1 MDTLVFIVKKSA
13 KQHPDYKLDNIT
25 PQFFVF
31 KKGGH
36 LGRDLHITLDIMTAT
51 TTDTMSTFTFTDKVQ
66 EGELCD
72 LVFDQFLGMSDGQRV
87 TIKGKLKSIPT
98 KDLTDEQTV
107 FLKCYDGF
115 IAKIK
120 AIKNTHGAGV
130 AWSAHSPPP
139 TTVVAPLSELVN
151 LAQEINN
158 ITTITTTTTTT
169 NNNNNSNV
177 NNYFHRRGLDTTR
190 SPGRGLPTSSRTS
203 SPTRTTSSF
212 AMSSSSSDAIARPPA
227 SARAPSPGL
236 SPAT

>member
-1 MDTLVFIVKKSA
+1 MVFIVKKNA

-36 LGRDLHITLDIMTAT
+36 LGGELHITLDIMSAT

-66 EGELCD
+66 EGELFD
-72 LVFDQFLGMSDGQRV
+72 LVFDKFREMSDDQRV

-98 KDLTDEQTV
+98 KDLTDKQKV
-107 FLKCYDGF
+107 FLKCYDDF

-120 AIKNTHGAGV
+120 AMKNTHGAGT
-130 AWSAHSPPP
+130 AWNAHSPPP

-151 LAQEINN
+151 LEQEISN
-158 ITTITTTTTTT
+158 IITT
-169 NNNNNSNV
+169 NNNNNNV
-177 NNYFHRRGLDTTR
+177 NKYFLRRGLDTTR
-190 SPGRGLPTSSRTS
+190 SPGRGLRTSSRT
-203 SPTRTTSSF
+203 RTTSPF
-212 AMSSSSSDAIARPPA
+212 AMASSSSAAIARPPA
-227 SARAPSPGL
+227 SARAPSPGP